1 MKRKQMVAIGVG
13 IAIVLLLF
21 WLSIA
26 EDLSAWM
33 TTN

>member
-21 WLSIA
+21 WLLIA